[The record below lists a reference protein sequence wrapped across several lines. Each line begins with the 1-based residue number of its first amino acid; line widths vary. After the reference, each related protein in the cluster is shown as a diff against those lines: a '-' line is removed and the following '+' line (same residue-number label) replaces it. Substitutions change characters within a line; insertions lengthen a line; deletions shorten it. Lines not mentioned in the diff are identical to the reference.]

1 MFTTQI
7 IAHRGFRKIAP
18 ENTLP
23 SFKKAIDFRADSLE
37 MDLHLSK
44 DGQLVVIHDEEVD
57 RTTDGTGYIKDLTV
71 AEIKKLDAGNWFDSE
86 FKNTRI
92 PTFEEF
98 LDFIIQE
105 KFTGD
110 LLIELKTNHI
120 DYPGI
125 EKLTLDTLKK
135 YQKKQTYNHVILQ
148 SFNQTTLKN
157 LRELDP
163 TLDLAMLVYYPS
175 KIERGWLA
183 DNYFNNFHPNYKRI
197 LLSPWRY
204 WNVNNSAYRVWVV
217 NNPIIMKQL
226 FRKKLLGL
234 ITDDVASAVRNR
246 DLIQGKKNNE
256 K

>member
-1 MFTTQI
+1 MFKTQI
-7 IAHRGFRKIAP
+7 IAHRGYRKIAP

-23 SFKKAIDFRADSLE
+23 SFEKAIDFKADSLE

-71 AEIKKLDAGNWFDSE
+71 AEIKKLDAGSWFDAK

-98 LDFIIQE
+98 LDFVIQQN
-105 KFTGD
+105 FTGD

-120 DYPGI
+120 NYPGI
-125 EKLTLDTLKK
+125 EELTLKTLKN
-135 YQKKQTYNHVILQ
+135 YQNKQTYNHVILQ
-148 SFNQTTLKN
+148 SFNQATLKN
-157 LRELDP
+157 LRELNP

-175 KIERGWLA
+175 KIDRGWLA
-183 DNYFNNFHPNYKRI
+183 DDYFNNFHPNYKRI

-204 WNVNNSAYRVWVV
+204 WNLKKDAYRVWVV

-226 FRKKLLGL
+226 FRKNLLGL
-234 ITDDVASAVRNR
+234 ITDDVGTAVRNR
-246 DLIQGKKNNE
+246 DLIQNKKSNE